1 MNQYIYILS
10 NPSMPGLVKIGK
22 TTTSPDQ
29 RVLELHTTGVPTP
42 FVLELSVEVD
52 DCTAS
57 ERAVHLALQSH
68 RVANNRE
75 FFQISVA
82 QAVEGVLSNIGYY
95 KIHKLSS
102 SHGIRV
108 LEEEIIKRR
117 QEGDRKV
124 AEIREEKRLH
134 KIRRQLEYEKR
145 ISELKEAI
153 AIEKRKLSQL
163 GQRPSREQLSTLG
176 FIFAFPIFVFPFGI
190 VMCVGALFALFSG
203 AYGTALFFVA
213 FLVIGYMQSK
223 IDEDNEEKFRLAS
236 ELFSKL
242 DERIKQLEDKL
253 VEIDREHGKT

>member
-1 MNQYIYILS
+1 
-10 NPSMPGLVKIGK
+10 MPGIVKIGK
-22 TTTSPDQ
+22 TTASPDQ
-29 RVLELHTTGVPTP
+29 RALELHTTGVPTP

-68 RVANNRE
+68 RVASNRE

-117 QEGDRKV
+117 QDENRKV
-124 AEIREEKRLH
+124 AEKREEKRQQ

-145 ISELKEAI
+145 ISERKEAI
-153 AIEKRKLSQL
+153 AIEKLKLLQL

-176 FIFAFPIFVFPFGI
+176 FIFSFPIFVFPFGI
-190 VMCVGALFALFSG
+190 LMGVWALVALFSG
-203 AYGTALFFVA
+203 AFGTALFFVA

-223 IDEDNEEKFRLAS
+223 VDAENEEKFKRAY
-236 ELFSKL
+236 EPFSKI
-242 DERIKQLEDKL
+242 DERIKKLETEL
-253 VEIDREHGKT
+253 IEIDKKQK